1 MKLIAG
7 YLIAVFLTVAYNSS
21 LAQSVLSA
29 VHGNIRTEDSTPAD
43 GATVVLLKARDS
55 SIVKSAI
62 SNNEGNFAFAELP
75 PGAYLLFITKLNYA
89 KLYSGPYQ
97 LAQGKDLDAGVV
109 TLTMNVRE
117 LSQVNITG
125 KKDFVEVKPDRTVLN
140 VDRNIVAS
148 GSTLY
153 DLLRTAPG
161 IKIVNDEVLKGGQKA
176 LITINGKPVSLSG
189 EELINMLRNYQ
200 SSAVSQVELIDNS
213 SAKYDAAGGGGMV
226 NIILKKN
233 KNIGSNVG
241 LTASGALGDKYR
253 SNAGINWDLK
263 TNKLNLFA
271 SYNFTDNKTVH
282 NFTNERVIDVNN
294 IVNNFDVDYTAATIS
309 KNHSFNLGADYSL
322 APKHTIGVLFYGT
335 DNFIDI
341 DKWNNTVIK
350 TGGQADSGIFTRSN
364 ISRHITNLNYNAN
377 YRGTFGKEGE
387 SVLSADFNYSTYN
400 RHSIEMLQ
408 NDFLDAQ
415 GQPDG
420 TPLFY
425 TDNSPSQIHVRS
437 ENIDFSQAL
446 SKSSSIDIGV
456 KNSQV
461 KSDNIIDFE
470 QQINNTSTPVADLTD
485 HFIYNE
491 RINAA
496 YIRYGL
502 KFTNASLSLG
512 LRAEQTN
519 STSLSVSPNRLVDS
533 SYFNLFPN
541 VQFTF
546 EPDKDNQLTAFYSR
560 NINRPNYQD
569 LNPFIGYVDQFFF
582 STGNPFLKPS
592 YINTIQVSDLYLHKY
607 KVTLN
612 ASVTDNYFSTIFSQ
626 DDVTKVYTTVKQNIA
641 TRYRYSIQLGIPF
654 EFARWWNLNLDL
666 TGLHDQY
673 NYFAADQPN
682 RGSFALEATLSQDF
696 TITKKLSAQLESI
709 YQSPTYFVIN
719 SYRED
724 YFVNAGLRYAI
735 AKNASLSLTASDIF
749 NTDVDK
755 IHSDYRN
762 LDITQRDKRPTRF
775 IGFTFS
781 YHFGTSSL
789 KNRSN
794 TTDEQKRLSGSSNE
808 N

>member
-7 YLIAVFLTVAYNSS
+7 YLFAVLLTVAYNSS

-29 VHGNIRTEDSTPAD
+29 VHGNIRTEEATPAD
-43 GATVVLLKARDS
+43 GATIVLLKARDS
-55 SIVKSAI
+55 SVVKSTI
-62 SNNEGNFAFAELP
+62 SGSEGNFSFTELQ

-89 KLYSGPYQ
+89 KLYTGPYQ
-97 LAQGKDLDAGVV
+97 LAAGKDLDGGVV

-117 LSQVNITG
+117 LNQVNITG
-125 KKDFVEVKPDRTVLN
+125 KKDFLEVRPDRTVLN

-148 GSTLY
+148 GSTVY

-161 IKIVNDEVLKGGQKA
+161 VKIVNDEVLKGGQKA

-200 SSAVSQVELIDNS
+200 SSTVSQVELIDNS
-213 SAKYDAAGGGGMV
+213 SAKYDAAGGGGMI

-241 LTASGALGDKYR
+241 LTASGAVGDKYR

-263 TNKLNLFA
+263 TDKLNLFA

-282 NFTNERVIDVNN
+282 NFTNDRVIDVNN
-294 IVNNFDVDYTAATIS
+294 IVNNFDVDYTATTLS
-309 KNHSFNLGADYSL
+309 KNHSFNLGTDYAL

-341 DKWNNTVIK
+341 DKRNNTVIK
-350 TGGQADSGIFTRSN
+350 TDGQTDSGIFTQSN

-377 YRGTFGKEGE
+377 YRGTFGNEGKTI
-387 SVLSADFNYSTYN
+387 LSADFNYSTYN

-437 ENIDFSQAL
+437 ENIDL
-446 SKSSSIDIGV
+446 SHAISKNSSVDIGI

-461 KSDNIIDFE
+461 KSDNTIDFE
-470 QQINNTSTPVADLTD
+470 QQINNASIPVADLTD

-491 RINAA
+491 RIDAA

-502 KFTNASLSLG
+502 KFTNGSLSLG

-569 LNPFIGYVDQFFF
+569 LNPFVGYVDQFFYN
-582 STGNPFLKPS
+582 TGNPFLKPF
-592 YINTIQVSDLYLHKY
+592 YINTIQVSDLYRHKY
-607 KVTLN
+607 KITLN
-612 ASVTDNYFSTIFSQ
+612 ASVTNNYFSTIFSQ
-626 DDVTKVYTTVKQNIA
+626 DDVTKVYTTIKENIA

-654 EFARWWNLNLDL
+654 EFTRWWNLNLDL
-666 TGLHDQY
+666 VGLHDQFD
-673 NYFAADQPN
+673 YFAANQPK

-696 TITKKLSAQLESI
+696 TITKKLSAQLESV

-719 SYRED
+719 NYRED
-724 YFVNAGLRYAI
+724 YFVNVGLRYAI

-762 LDITQRDKRPTRF
+762 LNITQRDKRPTRF
-775 IGFTFS
+775 IGFTFY
-781 YHFGTSSL
+781 YHFGTSSS
-789 KNRSN
+789 KNRNN
-794 TTDEQKRLSGSSNE
+794 TTDEQKRLGGSSNE